1 MNTAVVIPARYGST
15 RFGGKVLAKDT
26 GKFLVQHTWERACCC
41 RKAGRVLIATDSEV
55 VREACKSFGAECVMT
70 RADHQSGTDRIAE
83 AVRRM
88 PVEIVVNV
96 QADEPEID
104 PGQIDL
110 LIELLEE
117 HPDADMA
124 TLVTPLTDPAMIADP
139 NVVKAV
145 VDGKGRAMYFS
156 RAVIPFDR
164 QAGGV
169 GAGPYLR
176 HLGIYGYRK
185 EFLLRYSELP
195 ASRLEQVEKLE
206 QLRALENGFTI
217 LTAGVD
223 HVAEG
228 IDTPQQYE
236 AFVQRYRKSM
246 ESKR

>member
-26 GKFLVQHTWERACCC
+26 GKFLVQHTWERACCS
-41 RKAGRVLIATDSEV
+41 RKARRVLIATDDEQV
-55 VREACKSFGAECVMT
+55 MAACKSFGAECVMT
-70 RADHQSGTDRIAE
+70 RADHPSGTDRIAE

-88 PVEIVVNV
+88 PVEIVINV

-110 LIELLEE
+110 LIELLED
-117 HPDADMA
+117 HPEADMA
-124 TLVTPLTDPAMIADP
+124 TLVTPISDPATIADP

-145 VDGKGRAMYFS
+145 VDSNGRAMYFS

-164 QAGGV
+164 QAGGA

-185 EFLLRYSELP
+185 QFLLKYSTLLP
-195 ASRLEQVEKLE
+195 SRLEQAEKLE
-206 QLRALENGFTI
+206 QLRVLENGYTI
-217 LTAGVD
+217 LTASVD
-223 HVAEG
+223 HMAEG
-228 IDTPQQYE
+228 IDTPQQYQ
-236 AFVQRYRKSM
+236 AFVQRYRKQM
-246 ESKR
+246 ESRR

>member
-1 MNTAVVIPARYGST
+1 VI
-15 RFGGKVLAKDT
+15 
-26 GKFLVQHTWERACCC
+26 
-41 RKAGRVLIATDSEV
+41 
-55 VREACKSFGAECVMT
+55 
-70 RADHQSGTDRIAE
+70 
-83 AVRRM
+83 
-88 PVEIVVNV
+88 NV

-124 TLVTPLTDPAMIADP
+124 TLVTPLADPAMIADP

-145 VDGKGRAMYFS
+145 VDGAGRALYFS

-185 EFLLRYSELP
+185 DFLLRYAELP

-217 LTAGVD
+217 LTASVD

-236 AFVQRYRKSM
+236 AFVQRYRKQM
-246 ESKR
+246 ETKR